1 MSYVPFQDARCAVP
15 PSYHHH
21 HRTHAHSF
29 HTPSYDRPAHE
40 RPIFDRPTY
49 DRPSFNRPSFD
60 RPSFDRPSFDRPSF
74 DRPSYD
80 RPSFDRPSFDRPS
93 YNLSPHDRPIYDRP
107 PPDRPPQDRWN
118 PHLRVNTG
126 NQIYMLDQEEV
137 HPLLMRERRSE
148 SHRNKLLRRTVSVP
162 VEGRHHPEM
171 DHRARRKSIATG
183 KQPSM
188 EVPPTA
194 PIQPF
199 RQSVSNPHCSRP
211 RSLPPSLSLSLLPLP
226 ALGPP
231 HTCGHRAS
239 TPLHPFP
246 LSLLISPSLSLCEQ
260 QQQKGSKKGSGTP
273 PLPRSLPLSPSLSF
287 TLPHSPAA
295 LSSSSSPLFSYWGGD
310 WRAASSSPV
319 AGRTFIAP
327 LPPVESFLSRRL
339 KGSIK
344 RAKSQPKL
352 DRTSSFRHMILPR
365 FRSADQDRTRL
376 MQSFKESH
384 SHESLLSPSSAAEAL
399 DLTLDEDAV
408 IKPVHSSILGQ
419 EYCFEVTTASG
430 TKCFACRSAAERDKW
445 IENLQRAVKPNKDN
459 SRRVDNVLK
468 LWIIEARELPAKKR
482 YYCELCLDD
491 MLYART
497 TSKPR
502 TDTVFWG
509 EHFEFNNLPAVR
521 NLRLHLYKETDKKR
535 RKEKSTYL
543 GLVSIPISS
552 ITGRQFVEQWY
563 PVIQPSVLTKGAGG
577 GGGKIINAS
586 LRLKSRFQTM
596 NILPMELYKE
606 FAEYVTNNYRTLCA
620 VLEPVLSV
628 KSKEEVACALVH
640 ILQSTGKA
648 KDFLSD
654 MAMCEVDR
662 FIDREHLIFRENTL
676 ATKAIE
682 EYLKLIG
689 HKYLKDAIGEF
700 IRALYES
707 EENCEVDPMR
717 TPPSVLPDH
726 QANLR
731 MCCELALCKIVN
743 SHCVFPRELKE
754 VFASW
759 RVRCAER
766 GREDIADR
774 LISGSL
780 FLRFLCPAIMSPSLF
795 NLTQEYPDE
804 QTSRTLTLIAKVV
817 QNLANFS
824 KFGNKEEY
832 MCFMNEFLEME
843 WGSMQQFLYEI
854 SNVDS
859 VSNAGGFE
867 GYIDLGRELSILHS
881 LLWEVIAQLSK
892 QNSAKLVFF
901 EPQDAIIKLGPLP
914 RLLNDISMAL
924 RNPHLQRQPSHQ
936 TDRVQERQ
944 TDRLLSRPS
953 FNRGISS
960 EFQNLMM
967 RDLNSSIDIT
977 RLPSPTST
985 GGVMPSRSQMGFQ
998 DRDQLHRASSKDMF
1012 YVSRPPLARSSPAY
1026 CTSSSDIT
1034 EPDPKASIAGMGSFG
1049 GLSSGGGGGLG
1060 SGLSSQLRAGGRLS
1074 AGSGGSSMS
1083 GGLRLSQLSQ
1093 MGTTTDSLSQQQQ
1106 QQAAAM
1112 RYPLSF
1118 QNPLFHLATADGPQ
1132 QQQLHHQH
1140 SRAQPPAPLLLAPE
1154 PDPSHPTYMP
1164 QFAHGGFSRSEDL
1177 STLRTRDNHLGQ
1189 PSIIHSHS
1197 YSDDYSRAEYGRRQM
1212 STHVQ
1217 DNLQQQQ
1224 QMMGLASQT
1233 GTSHSSLATTPPTT
1247 VQPVRQSSVAPPPI
1261 QRVKSQT
1268 SHQLSVSAAA
1278 APAALAKTRPPSGNL
1293 LQSPESGYGGR
1304 QHGSRQLSVKDNTAP
1319 GLPHQQSS
1327 VRESQSPQGTTS
1339 QSTQQSPQ
1347 QQPQQQHLLK
1357 PTMSKQGSQ
1366 TPSTLNPPTPAN
1378 ERTVAWVSN
1387 MPHLSA
1393 DIESSRIDREEFK
1406 LKEYSKSMDESRM
1419 DRVREYEEEINS
1431 LKDRLVM
1438 SHKKLEEYE
1447 RRLLTQEQQT
1457 NKILLQYQNRLDD
1470 SERKLRQQQVEKD
1483 SQIKGIISRLMA
1495 VEDELRGG
1503 PVIEPKTRI
1512 FPDQEE
1518 QLSSLG
1524 YADPGVKT
1532 EGGGGGGGGGGGA
1545 VINDQGLRV
1554 SSSGISSDS
1563 SPHNGVLPQTVEP
1576 PSLPTPHQHP
1586 SQNGELRGNQTSSPM
1601 TTSQATGTTATATT
1615 GIAEEGGVGQT
1626 QR

>member
-1 MSYVPFQDARCAVP
+1 MP
-15 PSYHHH
+15 
-21 HRTHAHSF
+21 
-29 HTPSYDRPAHE
+29 
-40 RPIFDRPTY
+40 
-49 DRPSFNRPSFD
+49 
-60 RPSFDRPSFDRPSF
+60 
-74 DRPSYD
+74 
-80 RPSFDRPSFDRPS
+80 
-93 YNLSPHDRPIYDRP
+93 
-107 PPDRPPQDRWN
+107 
-118 PHLRVNTG
+118 
-126 NQIYMLDQEEV
+126 
-137 HPLLMRERRSE
+137 
-148 SHRNKLLRRTVSVP
+148 
-162 VEGRHHPEM
+162 
-171 DHRARRKSIATG
+171 
-183 KQPSM
+183 
-188 EVPPTA
+188 
-194 PIQPF
+194 
-199 RQSVSNPHCSRP
+199 
-211 RSLPPSLSLSLLPLP
+211 
-226 ALGPP
+226 
-231 HTCGHRAS
+231 
-239 TPLHPFP
+239 
-246 LSLLISPSLSLCEQ
+246 
-260 QQQKGSKKGSGTP
+260 GTP
-273 PLPRSLPLSPSLSF
+273 PMPRSLPLSPTLSF

-295 LSSSSSPLFSYWGGD
+295 SYSSPPFLYWGGD
-310 WRAASSSPV
+310 WRAAGSSPV
-319 AGRTFIAP
+319 AGGTYISP
-327 LPPVESFLSRRL
+327 LPPVESFLGRRL

-399 DLTLDEDAV
+399 DLTLDEDAI

-563 PVIQPSVLTKGAGG
+563 PVIQPSVLTKGAGV

-854 SNVDS
+854 SNLDS

-881 LLWEVIAQLSK
+881 LLWEVMAQLSK
-892 QNSAKLVFF
+892 
-901 EPQDAIIKLGPLP
+901 DAIIKLGPLP

-944 TDRLLSRPS
+944 ADRLLSRPS

-985 GGVMPSRSQMGFQ
+985 GGVIPSRSQMSFQ
-998 DRDQLHRASSKDMF
+998 DRDHPHRASSKDMF

-1034 EPDPKASIAGMGSFG
+1034 EPDPKDSRMNSVSNLQSVDMLNSSQASIAGMGSFG

-1132 QQQLHHQH
+1132 QQLHHQH
-1140 SRAQPPAPLLLAPE
+1140 SRAQPPAPLLLAPDE
-1154 PDPSHPTYMP
+1154 PSHQTYLP

-1177 STLRTRDNHLGQ
+1177 STLRTRDGHLGQ

-1212 STHVQ
+1212 SMHVQ

-1224 QMMGLASQT
+1224 MMGMASQT
-1233 GTSHSSLATTPPTT
+1233 GTSHSSLATTPPST
-1247 VQPVRQSSVAPPPI
+1247 VQPVRQSSVAPPSS
-1261 QRVKSQT
+1261 QRMKSQT

-1278 APAALAKTRPPSGNL
+1278 APAAPAKTRPQSGNL
-1293 LQSPESGYGGR
+1293 LQSPESAYGGR
-1304 QHGSRQLSVKDNTAP
+1304 QHSRQLSVKDNTAP

-1327 VRESQSPQGTTS
+1327 VRESGSPQGTTS

-1347 QQPQQQHLLK
+1347 QQTKPSQQHLLK
-1357 PTMSKQGSQ
+1357 PSMAKQGSQ
-1366 TPSTLNPPTPAN
+1366 SPSTLNPPSAN

-1431 LKDRLVM
+1431 LKERLMM

-1457 NKILLQYQNRLDD
+1457 NKILLQYQNRLED
-1470 SERKLRQQQVEKD
+1470 SERRLRQQQEEKD

-1503 PVIEPKTRI
+1503 PIIEPKTRI
-1512 FPDQEE
+1512 F
-1518 QLSSLG
+1518 
-1524 YADPGVKT
+1524 A
-1532 EGGGGGGGGGGGA
+1532 
-1545 VINDQGLRV
+1545 DQGRRQSILVQPRLAPVPPRV
-1554 SSSGISSDS
+1554 SSHSQSFIED
-1563 SPHNGVLPQTVEP
+1563 HVEP
-1576 PSLPTPHQHP
+1576 NWLMHHRHSGWH
-1586 SQNGELRGNQTSSPM
+1586 
-1601 TTSQATGTTATATT
+1601 
-1615 GIAEEGGVGQT
+1615 GQMS
-1626 QR
+1626 RALSRDAIG

>member
-15 PSYHHH
+15 PSY
-21 HRTHAHSF
+21 RPHAPSF
-29 HTPSYDRPAHE
+29 AAPSYDH
-40 RPIFDRPTY
+40 
-49 DRPSFNRPSFD
+49 
-60 RPSFDRPSFDRPSF
+60 
-74 DRPSYD
+74 
-80 RPSFDRPSFDRPS
+80 
-93 YNLSPHDRPIYDRP
+93 
-107 PPDRPPQDRWN
+107 PDWN
-118 PHLRVNTG
+118 PRLCVISG
-126 NQIYMLDQEEV
+126 NQLYMLDQEEV

-148 SHRNKLLRRTVSVP
+148 LHRNKLLRRTVSVP

-171 DHRARRKSIATG
+171 ENARARRKSIANV

-188 EVPPTA
+188 EIPPTA
-194 PIQPF
+194 PPQPF
-199 RQSVSNPHCSRP
+199 RQS
-211 RSLPPSLSLSLLPLP
+211 
-226 ALGPP
+226 
-231 HTCGHRAS
+231 
-239 TPLHPFP
+239 
-246 LSLLISPSLSLCEQ
+246 
-260 QQQKGSKKGSGTP
+260 
-273 PLPRSLPLSPSLSF
+273 
-287 TLPHSPAA
+287 
-295 LSSSSSPLFSYWGGD
+295 
-310 WRAASSSPV
+310 
-319 AGRTFIAP
+319 
-327 LPPVESFLSRRL
+327 SFLSRRL

-399 DLTLDEDAV
+399 DLTLDEDAI

-430 TKCFACRSAAERDKW
+430 TKCFACRSGAERDKW

-563 PVIQPSVLTKGAGG
+563 PVIQPSVLAKGQA
-577 GGGKIINAS
+577 GGKIINAS
-586 LRLKSRFQTM
+586 LRLKSRYQTM
-596 NILPMELYKE
+596 SILPMELYKE

-620 VLEPVLSV
+620 VLEPLLSV

-780 FLRFLCPAIMSPSLF
+780 FLRFLCPAVMSPSLF

-804 QTSRTLTLIAKVV
+804 QTSRTLSLISKVV

-824 KFGNKEEY
+824 KFGMKEEY
-832 MCFMNEFLEME
+832 MSFMNEFLEME

-854 SNVDS
+854 SNLDS

-881 LLWEVIAQLSK
+881 LLWEVMAQLSK
-892 QNSAKLVFF
+892 SSNPN
-901 EPQDAIIKLGPLP
+901 PQDAIIKLGPLP

-936 TDRVQERQ
+936 NQTDRVHERQ
-944 TDRLLSRPS
+944 TERLLSRPS
-953 FNRGISS
+953 FHRGVSS

-967 RDLNSSIDIT
+967 KDLNSSIDIT
-977 RLPSPTST
+977 RLPSPTSGVSG
-985 GGVMPSRSQMGFQ
+985 GGVMPSRAHAQLSFQ
-998 DRDQLHRASSKDMF
+998 ERDHPHRASKDVF
-1012 YVSRPPLARSSPAY
+1012 YVTRPPLARSSPAY

-1034 EPDPKASIAGMGSFG
+1034 EPDHK
-1049 GLSSGGGGGLG
+1049 
-1060 SGLSSQLRAGGRLS
+1060 
-1074 AGSGGSSMS
+1074 
-1083 GGLRLSQLSQ
+1083 
-1093 MGTTTDSLSQQQQ
+1093 
-1106 QQAAAM
+1106 
-1112 RYPLSF
+1112 
-1118 QNPLFHLATADGPQ
+1118 NPLFHLATGTADGPH
-1132 QQQLHHQH
+1132 LHHQH
-1140 SRAQPPAPLLLAPE
+1140 SRAHLPPPLLLAPE
-1154 PDPSHPTYMP
+1154 PDPGGSHQAYIP

-1177 STLRTRDNHLGQ
+1177 STLRTGAGHLGQ
-1189 PSIIHSHS
+1189 PAIIHSHS
-1197 YSDDYSRAEYGRRQM
+1197 YSDDYSRADYARRQLSM
-1212 STHVQ
+1212 HGQ

-1224 QMMGLASQT
+1224 QMGMASQT
-1233 GTSHSSLATTPPTT
+1233 GTSHSSLATPPST
-1247 VQPVRQSSVAPPPI
+1247 VQPTRQSSIAPPSA

-1268 SHQLSVSAAA
+1268 SHQLSVSAAV
-1278 APAALAKTRPPSGNL
+1278 APTPSAKTRPPSANL
-1293 LQSPESGYGGR
+1293 SPESGYGGR
-1304 QHGSRQLSVKDNTAP
+1304 QQAPRQQLSVKDNTAP

-1327 VRESQSPQGTTS
+1327 VRESQGPQGGTT
-1339 QSTQQSPQ
+1339 TTIQQSQQQQQ

-1357 PTMSKQGSQ
+1357 PSISKQGSGQ
-1366 TPSTLNPPTPAN
+1366 SPSTLNPPTPAN

-1393 DIESSRIDREEFK
+1393 DITLEANRIDREEFK
-1406 LKEYSKSMDESRM
+1406 LKEYSKSMDESRL
-1419 DRVREYEEEINS
+1419 DRVKEYEEEIHS
-1431 LKDRLVM
+1431 LKERLIM
-1438 SHKKLEEYE
+1438 SHRKLEEYE
-1447 RRLLTQEQQT
+1447 KRLLSQEQQT
-1457 NKILLQYQNRLDD
+1457 SKILSQYQSRLED
-1470 SERKLRQQQVEKD
+1470 SERRLRQQQVEKD
-1483 SQIKGIISRLMA
+1483 SQIKGIINRLMA
-1495 VEDELRGG
+1495 VEDEIRGG
-1503 PVIEPKTRI
+1503 AVVEPPKANVRV
-1512 FPDQEE
+1512 FADQGA
-1518 QLSSLG
+1518 QHSSLG
-1524 YADPGVKT
+1524 SADPCVNT
-1532 EGGGGGGGGGGGA
+1532 EGGRGGGGGGEEEGGMTTDPDHT
-1545 VINDQGLRV
+1545 I
-1554 SSSGISSDS
+1554 SSSCISSTSLPRNENGVPSPPVDPPPPPTPHLHS
-1563 SPHNGVLPQTVEP
+1563 SPH
-1576 PSLPTPHQHP
+1576 
-1586 SQNGELRGNQTSSPM
+1586 QNGELRVNPTSSPV
-1601 TTSQATGTTATATT
+1601 TSTEATESNATAGR
-1615 GIAEEGGVGQT
+1615 GIEEREQVKNNTKPNQREKT
-1626 QR
+1626 QIKKSCHISFLF

>member
-21 HRTHAHSF
+21 HPRSHAHSF
-29 HTPSYDRPAHE
+29 HTPSYDRPAQ
-40 RPIFDRPTY
+40 
-49 DRPSFNRPSFD
+49 DRPSYNRPSY
-60 RPSFDRPSFDRPSF
+60 

-80 RPSFDRPSFDRPS
+80 RPSFDRPSFDRPAYDRPS
-93 YNLSPHDRPIYDRP
+93 YDRPSFDRPSYIRPSHDRPIYDRP
-107 PPDRPPQDRWN
+107 PHNRPPHQDHWN
-118 PHLRVNTG
+118 PGLRVNSG
-126 NQIYMLDQEEV
+126 NPIYMLDQEEV

-148 SHRNKLLRRTVSVP
+148 SQRNKLLRRTVSVP

-194 PIQPF
+194 PLQPL
-199 RQSVSNPHCSRP
+199 RQSVSNPPYPRP
-211 RSLPPSLSLSLLPLP
+211 RSLPPSLSL
-226 ALGPP
+226 GTPP
-231 HTCGHRAS
+231 
-239 TPLHPFP
+239 HPFP
-246 LSLLISPSLSLCEQ
+246 LSLTVSPSLALRQQQHPQ
-260 QQQKGSKKGSGTP
+260 QQQKGSKKGAGTP
-273 PLPRSLPLSPSLSF
+273 PMPRSLPLSPSLSY

-295 LSSSSSPLFSYWGGD
+295 SYSSPPFFYWGGD
-310 WRAASSSPV
+310 WRAAGSSPV
-319 AGRTFIAP
+319 AGGAYISP

-399 DLTLDEDAV
+399 DLTLDEDAI

-563 PVIQPSVLTKGAGG
+563 PVIQPSVLTKGAGV

-717 TPPSVLPDH
+717 TPPSVLADH

-843 WGSMQQFLYEI
+843 WASMQRFLYEI
-854 SNVDS
+854 SNLDS

-867 GYIDLGRELSILHS
+867 GYIDLGRELSILHN
-881 LLWEVIAQLSK
+881 LLWEVMGQLSK
-892 QNSAKLVFF
+892 
-901 EPQDAIIKLGPLP
+901 DAIIKLGPLP

-936 TDRVQERQ
+936 IDRVQERQ
-944 TDRLLSRPS
+944 ADRLLSRPS

-967 RDLNSSIDIT
+967 RDVNSSIDAT
-977 RLPSPTST
+977 RLPSPTSA
-985 GGVMPSRSQMGFQ
+985 GGVIPSRNQMSFQ
-998 DRDQLHRASSKDMF
+998 DRDHPHRASSKDMF

-1034 EPDPKASIAGMGSFG
+1034 EPDPKDSRMNSVSNLQSVDMLNSSQASIAGMGSFG

-1132 QQQLHHQH
+1132 QQLHHQH
-1140 SRAQPPAPLLLAPE
+1140 SRAQPPAPLLLAP
-1154 PDPSHPTYMP
+1154 DDSSHQGYLP

-1177 STLRTRDNHLGQ
+1177 STLRTRDGHLGQ

-1197 YSDDYSRAEYGRRQM
+1197 YSDDYTRAEYGRRQM
-1212 STHVQ
+1212 SMHVQ

-1224 QMMGLASQT
+1224 MMGMTSQT

-1247 VQPVRQSSVAPPPI
+1247 VQPVRQSSVAPPPS
-1261 QRVKSQT
+1261 QRMKSQT

-1278 APAALAKTRPPSGNL
+1278 APAAPAKTRPQSGNL
-1293 LQSPESGYGGR
+1293 LQSPESAYGGSR

-1327 VRESQSPQGTTS
+1327 VRESGSPQGTTS

-1347 QQPQQQHLLK
+1347 QQSQPQQQHLLK

-1366 TPSTLNPPTPAN
+1366 TPSTLNPPSAN

-1419 DRVREYEEEINS
+1419 DRVKEYEEEINS
-1431 LKDRLVM
+1431 LKARLMM

-1470 SERKLRQQQVEKD
+1470 SERRLQRQQVEKD

-1495 VEDELRGG
+1495 VEDEIRGG
-1503 PVIEPKTRI
+1503 PLIEPKTRI
-1512 FPDQEE
+1512 F
-1518 QLSSLG
+1518 
-1524 YADPGVKT
+1524 A
-1532 EGGGGGGGGGGGA
+1532 
-1545 VINDQGLRV
+1545 DQGRRQSILVQPRLAPVPPRV
-1554 SSSGISSDS
+1554 SSHSQSFIED
-1563 SPHNGVLPQTVEP
+1563 NVEP
-1576 PSLPTPHQHP
+1576 NWLMHHRHSAGWH
-1586 SQNGELRGNQTSSPM
+1586 
-1601 TTSQATGTTATATT
+1601 
-1615 GIAEEGGVGQT
+1615 GQMS
-1626 QR
+1626 RALSRDAIG

>member
-21 HRTHAHSF
+21 HPRSHAHSF
-29 HTPSYDRPAHE
+29 HAPAYDRPAQDRPSYNRPSYDRPS
-40 RPIFDRPTY
+40 Y
-49 DRPSFNRPSFD
+49 
-60 RPSFDRPSFDRPSF
+60 

-80 RPSFDRPSFDRPS
+80 RPSFDRPSFDRPAYDRPS
-93 YNLSPHDRPIYDRP
+93 YDRPSFDRLSYIHPSHDRPIYDRP
-107 PPDRPPQDRWN
+107 PHDRPPHQDHWN
-118 PHLRVNTG
+118 PGLRVNSG
-126 NQIYMLDQEEV
+126 NPIYMLDQEEV

-148 SHRNKLLRRTVSVP
+148 SQRNKLLRRTVSVP

-194 PIQPF
+194 PLQPF
-199 RQSVSNPHCSRP
+199 RQP
-211 RSLPPSLSLSLLPLP
+211 
-226 ALGPP
+226 
-231 HTCGHRAS
+231 
-239 TPLHPFP
+239 
-246 LSLLISPSLSLCEQ
+246 
-260 QQQKGSKKGSGTP
+260 
-273 PLPRSLPLSPSLSF
+273 
-287 TLPHSPAA
+287 
-295 LSSSSSPLFSYWGGD
+295 
-310 WRAASSSPV
+310 
-319 AGRTFIAP
+319 
-327 LPPVESFLSRRL
+327 SFLSRRL

-399 DLTLDEDAV
+399 DLTLDEDAI

-563 PVIQPSVLTKGAGG
+563 PVIQPSVLTKGAGV

-717 TPPSVLPDH
+717 TPPSVLADH

-854 SNVDS
+854 SNLDS

-881 LLWEVIAQLSK
+881 LLWEVMAQLSK
-892 QNSAKLVFF
+892 
-901 EPQDAIIKLGPLP
+901 DAIIKLGPLP

-936 TDRVQERQ
+936 IDRVQERQ
-944 TDRLLSRPS
+944 ADRLLSRPS

-960 EFQNLMM
+960 EFQNFMKPN
-967 RDLNSSIDIT
+967 LNSSIDVT
-977 RLPSPTST
+977 RLPSPTSA
-985 GGVMPSRSQMGFQ
+985 GGVIPSRNQMSFQ
-998 DRDQLHRASSKDMF
+998 DRDHPHRASSKDMF

-1034 EPDPKASIAGMGSFG
+1034 EPDPKDSRMNSVSNLQSVDMLNSSQASIAGMGSFG

-1132 QQQLHHQH
+1132 QQLHHQH
-1140 SRAQPPAPLLLAPE
+1140 SRAQPPAPLLLAP
-1154 PDPSHPTYMP
+1154 DDSSHQGYLP

-1177 STLRTRDNHLGQ
+1177 STLRTRDGHLGQ

-1197 YSDDYSRAEYGRRQM
+1197 YSDDYTRAEYGRRQM
-1212 STHVQ
+1212 SMHVQ

-1224 QMMGLASQT
+1224 MMGMTSQT

-1247 VQPVRQSSVAPPPI
+1247 VQPVRQSSVAPPPS
-1261 QRVKSQT
+1261 QRMKSQT

-1278 APAALAKTRPPSGNL
+1278 APVAPAKTRPQSGNL
-1293 LQSPESGYGGR
+1293 LQSPESAYGGGGGGGR

-1327 VRESQSPQGTTS
+1327 VRESGSPQGTTS

-1347 QQPQQQHLLK
+1347 QQSQPQQQHLLK

-1366 TPSTLNPPTPAN
+1366 TPSTLNPPSAN

-1419 DRVREYEEEINS
+1419 DRVKEYEEEINS
-1431 LKDRLVM
+1431 LKARLMM

-1470 SERKLRQQQVEKD
+1470 SERRLQRQQVEKD

-1495 VEDELRGG
+1495 VEDEIRGG
-1503 PVIEPKTRI
+1503 PLIEPKTRI
-1512 FPDQEE
+1512 F
-1518 QLSSLG
+1518 
-1524 YADPGVKT
+1524 A
-1532 EGGGGGGGGGGGA
+1532 
-1545 VINDQGLRV
+1545 DQGRRQSILVQPRLAPVPPRV
-1554 SSSGISSDS
+1554 SRRPSF
-1563 SPHNGVLPQTVEP
+1563 PPWVTQTPV
-1576 PSLPTPHQHP
+1576 
-1586 SQNGELRGNQTSSPM
+1586 
-1601 TTSQATGTTATATT
+1601 
-1615 GIAEEGGVGQT
+1615 
-1626 QR
+1626 

>member
-15 PSYHHH
+15 PSY
-21 HRTHAHSF
+21 RPHAPSF
-29 HTPSYDRPAHE
+29 AAPSYDH
-40 RPIFDRPTY
+40 
-49 DRPSFNRPSFD
+49 
-60 RPSFDRPSFDRPSF
+60 
-74 DRPSYD
+74 
-80 RPSFDRPSFDRPS
+80 
-93 YNLSPHDRPIYDRP
+93 
-107 PPDRPPQDRWN
+107 PDWN
-118 PHLRVNTG
+118 PRLCVISG
-126 NQIYMLDQEEV
+126 NQLYMLDQEEV

-148 SHRNKLLRRTVSVP
+148 LHRNKLLRRTVSVP

-171 DHRARRKSIATG
+171 ENARARRKSIANV

-188 EVPPTA
+188 EIPPTA
-194 PIQPF
+194 PPQPF
-199 RQSVSNPHCSRP
+199 RQS
-211 RSLPPSLSLSLLPLP
+211 
-226 ALGPP
+226 
-231 HTCGHRAS
+231 
-239 TPLHPFP
+239 
-246 LSLLISPSLSLCEQ
+246 
-260 QQQKGSKKGSGTP
+260 
-273 PLPRSLPLSPSLSF
+273 
-287 TLPHSPAA
+287 
-295 LSSSSSPLFSYWGGD
+295 
-310 WRAASSSPV
+310 
-319 AGRTFIAP
+319 
-327 LPPVESFLSRRL
+327 SFLSRRL

-399 DLTLDEDAV
+399 DLTLDEDAI

-430 TKCFACRSAAERDKW
+430 TKCFACRSGAERDKW

-563 PVIQPSVLTKGAGG
+563 PVIQPSVLAKGQA
-577 GGGKIINAS
+577 GGKIINAS
-586 LRLKSRFQTM
+586 LRLKSRYQTM
-596 NILPMELYKE
+596 SILPMELYKE

-620 VLEPVLSV
+620 VLEPLLSV

-780 FLRFLCPAIMSPSLF
+780 FLRFLCPAVMSPSLF

-804 QTSRTLTLIAKVV
+804 QTSRTLSLISKVV

-824 KFGNKEEY
+824 KFGMKEEY
-832 MCFMNEFLEME
+832 MSFMNEFLEME

-854 SNVDS
+854 SNLDS

-881 LLWEVIAQLSK
+881 LLWEVMAQLSK
-892 QNSAKLVFF
+892 SSNPN
-901 EPQDAIIKLGPLP
+901 PQDAIIKLGPLP

-936 TDRVQERQ
+936 NQTDRVHERQ
-944 TDRLLSRPS
+944 TERLLSRPS
-953 FNRGISS
+953 FHRGVSS

-967 RDLNSSIDIT
+967 KDLNSSIDIT
-977 RLPSPTST
+977 RLPSPTSGVSG
-985 GGVMPSRSQMGFQ
+985 GGVMPSRAHAQLSFQ
-998 DRDQLHRASSKDMF
+998 ERDHPHRASKDVF
-1012 YVSRPPLARSSPAY
+1012 YVTRPPLARSSPAY

-1034 EPDPKASIAGMGSFG
+1034 EPDHKSVAMLNSSQASITGMGSFG
-1049 GLSSGGGGGLG
+1049 GLSSQGGGGLG
-1060 SGLSSQLRAGGRLS
+1060 SGLSGQLRAGGRHS

-1106 QQAAAM
+1106 QQAAAL

-1118 QNPLFHLATADGPQ
+1118 QNPLFHLATGTADGPH
-1132 QQQLHHQH
+1132 LHHQH
-1140 SRAQPPAPLLLAPE
+1140 SRAHLPPPLLLAPE
-1154 PDPSHPTYMP
+1154 PDPGGSHQAYIP

-1177 STLRTRDNHLGQ
+1177 STLRTGAGQLGQ
-1189 PSIIHSHS
+1189 PAIIHSHS
-1197 YSDDYSRAEYGRRQM
+1197 YSDDYSRADYARRQLSM
-1212 STHVQ
+1212 HGQ
-1217 DNLQQQQ
+1217 ENLQQQQ
-1224 QMMGLASQT
+1224 QMGMASQT
-1233 GTSHSSLATTPPTT
+1233 GTSHSSLATPPST
-1247 VQPVRQSSVAPPPI
+1247 VQPMRQSSIAPPSA

-1268 SHQLSVSAAA
+1268 SHQLSVSAAV
-1278 APAALAKTRPPSGNL
+1278 APTPSAKTRPPSANL
-1293 LQSPESGYGGR
+1293 SPESGYGGR
-1304 QHGSRQLSVKDNTAP
+1304 QQAPRQQLSVKDNTAP

-1327 VRESQSPQGTTS
+1327 VRESQGPQGGTT
-1339 QSTQQSPQ
+1339 TTIQQSQQQQQQ

-1357 PTMSKQGSQ
+1357 PSISKQGSGQ
-1366 TPSTLNPPTPAN
+1366 SPSTLNPPTPAN

-1393 DIESSRIDREEFK
+1393 DITLEANRIDREEFK
-1406 LKEYSKSMDESRM
+1406 LKEYSKSMDESRL
-1419 DRVREYEEEINS
+1419 DRVKEYEEEIHS
-1431 LKDRLVM
+1431 LKERLIM
-1438 SHKKLEEYE
+1438 SHRKLEEYE
-1447 RRLLTQEQQT
+1447 KRLLSQEQQT
-1457 NKILLQYQNRLDD
+1457 SKILSQYQSRLED
-1470 SERKLRQQQVEKD
+1470 SERRLRQQQVEKD
-1483 SQIKGIISRLMA
+1483 SQIKGIINRLMA
-1495 VEDELRGG
+1495 VEDEIRGGAVVEPPKANVRVFADQPITQLRGG
-1503 PVIEPKTRI
+1503 
-1512 FPDQEE
+1512 Q
-1518 QLSSLG
+1518 
-1524 YADPGVKT
+1524 
-1532 EGGGGGGGGGGGA
+1532 
-1545 VINDQGLRV
+1545 
-1554 SSSGISSDS
+1554 SG
-1563 SPHNGVLPQTVEP
+1563 T
-1576 PSLPTPHQHP
+1576 
-1586 SQNGELRGNQTSSPM
+1586 
-1601 TTSQATGTTATATT
+1601 
-1615 GIAEEGGVGQT
+1615 
-1626 QR
+1626 

>member
-21 HRTHAHSF
+21 HHRTHAHSF
-29 HTPSYDRPAHE
+29 HAPSYDRPVQE
-40 RPIFDRPTY
+40 RPSYDRPVQERPSYDRPSYDRPSFDRPTY
-49 DRPSFNRPSFD
+49 NRPSFD
-60 RPSFDRPSFDRPSF
+60 RPSFDRPSFDRPSYT
-74 DRPSYD
+74 RPSQE
-80 RPSFDRPSFDRPS
+80 
-93 YNLSPHDRPIYDRP
+93 RPIYDRP
-107 PPDRPPQDRWN
+107 TPDHPPQDRWN
-118 PHLRVNTG
+118 PGLRVTSG
-126 NQIYMLDQEEV
+126 NQLYMLDQEEV

-199 RQSVSNPHCSRP
+199 RQS
-211 RSLPPSLSLSLLPLP
+211 
-226 ALGPP
+226 
-231 HTCGHRAS
+231 
-239 TPLHPFP
+239 
-246 LSLLISPSLSLCEQ
+246 
-260 QQQKGSKKGSGTP
+260 
-273 PLPRSLPLSPSLSF
+273 
-287 TLPHSPAA
+287 
-295 LSSSSSPLFSYWGGD
+295 
-310 WRAASSSPV
+310 
-319 AGRTFIAP
+319 
-327 LPPVESFLSRRL
+327 SFLSRRL

-344 RAKSQPKL
+344 RAKSHTKL
-352 DRTSSFRHMILPR
+352 DRTSSFRHIIFPR
-365 FRSADQDRTRL
+365 FYSADQDRTRL

-399 DLTLDEDAV
+399 DLTLDEDAI

-563 PVIQPSVLTKGAGG
+563 PVIQPSVLTKGAGV

-606 FAEYVTNNYRTLCA
+606 FAEYVTNNYRTMCA

-689 HKYLKDAIGEF
+689 HKYLKDAIGDF
-700 IRALYES
+700 IRALYDS

-717 TPPSVLPDH
+717 TPPSVVPDH

-795 NLTQEYPDE
+795 NLTQEYPNE

-854 SNVDS
+854 SNLDS

-881 LLWEVIAQLSK
+881 LLWEVMAQLSK
-892 QNSAKLVFF
+892 
-901 EPQDAIIKLGPLP
+901 DAIIKLGPLP

-944 TDRLLSRPS
+944 TDKLLSRPS

-985 GGVMPSRSQMGFQ
+985 GGVMPSRSQMSFQ
-998 DRDQLHRASSKDMF
+998 DRDHPHRASSKEMF

-1026 CTSSSDIT
+1026 FTSSSDIT
-1034 EPDPKASIAGMGSFG
+1034 EPDPK
-1049 GLSSGGGGGLG
+1049 
-1060 SGLSSQLRAGGRLS
+1060 
-1074 AGSGGSSMS
+1074 
-1083 GGLRLSQLSQ
+1083 
-1093 MGTTTDSLSQQQQ
+1093 
-1106 QQAAAM
+1106 
-1112 RYPLSF
+1112 
-1118 QNPLFHLATADGPQ
+1118 NPLFHLATADGPQ

-1140 SRAQPPAPLLLAPE
+1140 SRAQPPAPLLLAPDPE
-1154 PDPSHPTYMP
+1154 PSHQAYIR
-1164 QFAHGGFSRSEDL
+1164 QFAQGGFSRSEDL
-1177 STLRTRDNHLGQ
+1177 STLRTRDGHLGQ

-1197 YSDDYSRAEYGRRQM
+1197 YSDDYTRAEYGRRQM
-1212 STHVQ
+1212 SMQVQ

-1224 QMMGLASQT
+1224 QLMGMASQT
-1233 GTSHSSLATTPPTT
+1233 GTSHSSLATTPPST
-1247 VQPVRQSSVAPPPI
+1247 VQPMRQSSVAPPPT

-1268 SHQLSVSAAA
+1268 SHQLSVSSAA
-1278 APAALAKTRPPSGNL
+1278 APAAPVKTRPQSGNL

-1347 QQPQQQHLLK
+1347 QQAQQQHLLK
-1357 PTMSKQGSQ
+1357 PTMNKQGSQ
-1366 TPSTLNPPTPAN
+1366 SPSTLNPPTPAN

-1431 LKDRLVM
+1431 LKERLVM

-1470 SERKLRQQQVEKD
+1470 SERRLRLQQVEKD

-1503 PVIEPKTRI
+1503 PVIVEPKTRI
-1512 FPDQEE
+1512 F
-1518 QLSSLG
+1518 
-1524 YADPGVKT
+1524 A
-1532 EGGGGGGGGGGGA
+1532 
-1545 VINDQGLRV
+1545 DQGRRQSILVQPRLAPVPPRV
-1554 SSSGISSDS
+1554 TSHSQSFMED
-1563 SPHNGVLPQTVEP
+1563 NVEP
-1576 PSLPTPHQHP
+1576 NWLMHHRQS
-1586 SQNGELRGNQTSSPM
+1586 
-1601 TTSQATGTTATATT
+1601 TGWH
-1615 GIAEEGGVGQT
+1615 GQMS
-1626 QR
+1626 RALSRDAIG

>member
-1 MSYVPFQDARCAVP
+1 MLTHTDHTDARYAVP
-15 PSYHHH
+15 PSY
-21 HRTHAHSF
+21 RSQASYAA
-29 HTPSYDRPAHE
+29 PSYEQPG
-40 RPIFDRPTY
+40 
-49 DRPSFNRPSFD
+49 
-60 RPSFDRPSFDRPSF
+60 
-74 DRPSYD
+74 
-80 RPSFDRPSFDRPS
+80 
-93 YNLSPHDRPIYDRP
+93 
-107 PPDRPPQDRWN
+107 WN
-118 PHLRVNTG
+118 PRMISG

-171 DHRARRKSIATG
+171 DHARLRRKSIATG
-183 KQPSM
+183 RQPSM
-188 EVPPTA
+188 ETPPIA
-194 PIQPF
+194 PPQPF
-199 RQSVSNPHCSRP
+199 RQS
-211 RSLPPSLSLSLLPLP
+211 
-226 ALGPP
+226 
-231 HTCGHRAS
+231 
-239 TPLHPFP
+239 
-246 LSLLISPSLSLCEQ
+246 
-260 QQQKGSKKGSGTP
+260 
-273 PLPRSLPLSPSLSF
+273 
-287 TLPHSPAA
+287 
-295 LSSSSSPLFSYWGGD
+295 
-310 WRAASSSPV
+310 
-319 AGRTFIAP
+319 
-327 LPPVESFLSRRL
+327 SFLSRRL

-399 DLTLDEDAV
+399 DLTLDEDAI

-468 LWIIEARELPAKKR
+468 LWIIEARELPPKKR

-563 PVIQPSVLTKGAGG
+563 PVIQPSVLAKGGG
-577 GGGKIINAS
+577 VGGGKIINAS
-586 LRLKSRFQTM
+586 LRLKSRYQTM
-596 NILPMELYKE
+596 SILPMELYKE

-620 VLEPVLSV
+620 VLEPLLSV

-689 HKYLKDAIGEF
+689 HKYLKDALGDF

-717 TPPSVLPDH
+717 TPPSVLADH

-780 FLRFLCPAIMSPSLF
+780 FLRFLCPAVMSPSLF

-804 QTSRTLTLIAKVV
+804 QTSRTLTLIAKVM

-824 KFGNKEEY
+824 KFGSKEEY

-854 SNVDS
+854 SNLDS
-859 VSNAGGFE
+859 VSNAVAFE

-881 LLWEVIAQLSK
+881 LLWEVMAQLSK
-892 QNSAKLVFF
+892 
-901 EPQDAIIKLGPLP
+901 DAIIKLGPLP

-936 TDRVQERQ
+936 TDRQPPERQ

-960 EFQNLMM
+960 EFQNVMM

-977 RLPSPTST
+977 RLPSPTSAMSS
-985 GGVMPSRSQMGFQ
+985 GGVPPSRAGMGGYA
-998 DRDQLHRASSKDMF
+998 DRDHPHRASSKDVF
-1012 YVSRPPLARSSPAY
+1012 YVTRPPLARSSPAY

-1034 EPDPKASIAGMGSFG
+1034 DPDPKILSVNESISMMDLQDSRMNSVSNLQSVGDMLNSSQASLAGLGSFG
-1049 GLSSGGGGGLG
+1049 GGLGGLGGGLG
-1060 SGLSSQLRAGGRLS
+1060 GQLRAGGGRMS

-1106 QQAAAM
+1106 QQAAAL

-1118 QNPLFHLATADGPQ
+1118 QNPLFHMAADGP
-1132 QQQLHHQH
+1132 QLHHQH
-1140 SRAQPPAPLLLAPE
+1140 SRAQPAAPLLLTPE
-1154 PDPSHPTYMP
+1154 PDPSHPAYLP
-1164 QFAHGGFSRSEDL
+1164 QFARGGFSRSEDL
-1177 STLRTRDNHLGQ
+1177 STLRPGPHLGQ

-1197 YSDDYSRAEYGRRQM
+1197 YSDDYSRHNQDYGRRQISM
-1212 STHVQ
+1212 HMQ

-1224 QMMGLASQT
+1224 MMGMASQT
-1233 GTSHSSLATTPPTT
+1233 GTSHSSLASPPST
-1247 VQPVRQSSVAPPPI
+1247 VQPVRQSSMAPPPT
-1261 QRVKSQT
+1261 QRMKSQT
-1268 SHQLSVSAAA
+1268 SHQLSVSSAAGA
-1278 APAALAKTRPPSGNL
+1278 TPPSKTRPQSGNL
-1293 LQSPESGYGGR
+1293 LQSPESGFGGR
-1304 QHGSRQLSVKDNTAP
+1304 QPGPRQQLSVKDNTAP

-1327 VRESQSPQGTTS
+1327 TRESQGSQGSQGGTP
-1339 QSTQQSPQ
+1339 QSTQQSVSHQDRQHSQ
-1347 QQPQQQHLLK
+1347 QHSQQHLLK
-1357 PTMSKQGSQ
+1357 PSISKQGSS
-1366 TPSTLNPPTPAN
+1366 PNTLNPPTPAS

-1406 LKEYSKSMDESRM
+1406 LKEYSKSMDESRL
-1419 DRVREYEEEINS
+1419 DRVREYEEEIHS
-1431 LKDRLVM
+1431 LKERLMM
-1438 SHKKLEEYE
+1438 SHRKLEEYE

-1457 NKILLQYQNRLDD
+1457 NKILLQYQSRLDD
-1470 SERKLRQQQVEKD
+1470 SERRLRQQQLEKD
-1483 SQIKGIISRLMA
+1483 SQIKGIIDRN
-1495 VEDELRGG
+1495 ED
-1503 PVIEPKTRI
+1503 
-1512 FPDQEE
+1512 
-1518 QLSSLG
+1518 
-1524 YADPGVKT
+1524 T
-1532 EGGGGGGGGGGGA
+1532 E
-1545 VINDQGLRV
+1545 
-1554 SSSGISSDS
+1554 
-1563 SPHNGVLPQTVEP
+1563 
-1576 PSLPTPHQHP
+1576 
-1586 SQNGELRGNQTSSPM
+1586 
-1601 TTSQATGTTATATT
+1601 
-1615 GIAEEGGVGQT
+1615 
-1626 QR
+1626 

>member
-1 MSYVPFQDARCAVP
+1 MCVCVCVTSMCVCFRSSHSCPLIFLHCFVALWVKKLNFPNAAAVEEKTGQQSVNGSFMYFLTFVSLCARSRSSRTGTAVQP
-15 PSYHHH
+15 APEEEYC
-21 HRTHAHSF
+21 HRKA
-29 HTPSYDRPAHE
+29 
-40 RPIFDRPTY
+40 
-49 DRPSFNRPSFD
+49 
-60 RPSFDRPSFDRPSF
+60 
-74 DRPSYD
+74 
-80 RPSFDRPSFDRPS
+80 
-93 YNLSPHDRPIYDRP
+93 
-107 PPDRPPQDRWN
+107 
-118 PHLRVNTG
+118 
-126 NQIYMLDQEEV
+126 
-137 HPLLMRERRSE
+137 
-148 SHRNKLLRRTVSVP
+148 
-162 VEGRHHPEM
+162 
-171 DHRARRKSIATG
+171 
-183 KQPSM
+183 PSM
-188 EVPPTA
+188 DVSPTA
-194 PIQPF
+194 PLQPF
-199 RQSVSNPHCSRP
+199 RQS
-211 RSLPPSLSLSLLPLP
+211 
-226 ALGPP
+226 
-231 HTCGHRAS
+231 
-239 TPLHPFP
+239 
-246 LSLLISPSLSLCEQ
+246 
-260 QQQKGSKKGSGTP
+260 
-273 PLPRSLPLSPSLSF
+273 
-287 TLPHSPAA
+287 
-295 LSSSSSPLFSYWGGD
+295 
-310 WRAASSSPV
+310 
-319 AGRTFIAP
+319 
-327 LPPVESFLSRRL
+327 SFLSKRL

-352 DRTSSFRHMILPR
+352 DRSSSFRHMILPR
-365 FRSADQDRTRL
+365 FRSADQERTRL

-399 DLTLDEDAV
+399 DLTLDEDAI

-445 IENLQRAVKPNKDN
+445 IENLQRAVKPNK
-459 SRRVDNVLK
+459 SGQRAQTVDHRGPRASCQKALLLRAVPGRHAVRAHHQQAPHRHCVL
-468 LWIIEARELPAKKR
+468 
-482 YYCELCLDD
+482 
-491 MLYART
+491 
-497 TSKPR
+497 
-502 TDTVFWG
+502 G

-552 ITGRQFVEQWY
+552 ITGRHFVEQWY
-563 PVIQPSVLTKGAGG
+563 PVIQPSVLTKGAGVG
-577 GGGKIINAS
+577 GAKIINAS

-717 TPPSVLPDH
+717 IPPSVLLDH

-731 MCCELALCKIVN
+731 MCCELALCKIIN
-743 SHCVFPRELKE
+743 SQCVFPRELKE
-754 VFASW
+754 
-759 RVRCAER
+759 
-766 GREDIADR
+766 
-774 LISGSL
+774 GSL

-824 KFGNKEEY
+824 KFGIKEEY

-843 WGSMQQFLYEI
+843 WGAMQQFLFEI
-854 SNVDS
+854 SNLDS
-859 VSNAGGFE
+859 VSSAGGFE

-881 LLWEVIAQLSK
+881 LLWEVMAQLSK
-892 QNSAKLVFF
+892 
-901 EPQDAIIKLGPLP
+901 DAIIKLGPLP

-936 TDRVQERQ
+936 DRM
-944 TDRLLSRPS
+944 SRPS

-960 EFQNLMM
+960 SDFHNLMM
-967 RDLNSSIDIT
+967 RDLNSSVDIT

-985 GGVMPSRSQMGFQ
+985 GGMMPSRSQMSFQ
-998 DRDQLHRASSKDMF
+998 ERDLQRGSSKDMF
-1012 YVSRPPLARSSPAY
+1012 YMSRPPLARSSPAY

-1034 EPDPKASIAGMGSFG
+1034 EPDAKVFPGKYDTTPGGKTPSPSPLISAHPTSKSIQIYGHSPLAMLSMISVNQSVCGGPPGFRMNSVSNLQSVDMLNSSQASIAGMGSFG
-1049 GLSSGGGGGLG
+1049 GLSSGGGLGSGLG
-1060 SGLSSQLRAGGRLS
+1060 SGLSQLRAGGRLS
-1074 AGSGGSSMS
+1074 AGSGSSMS
-1083 GGLRLSQLSQ
+1083 GGLRLGQLGQ

-1132 QQQLHHQH
+1132 HQH
-1140 SRAQPPAPLLLAPE
+1140 GRGPPAPLLLAPQ
-1154 PDPSHPTYMP
+1154 PDASHQSYIP

-1177 STLRTRDNHLGQ
+1177 STLRTRDTHLGQ

-1197 YSDDYSRAEYGRRQM
+1197 YSDDYSRADYARRQM
-1212 STHVQ
+1212 SMHPQ
-1217 DNLQQQQ
+1217 ENLQQ
-1224 QMMGLASQT
+1224 MGMTSQT
-1233 GTSHSSLATTPPTT
+1233 GTSHSSLATTPPST
-1247 VQPVRQSSVAPPPI
+1247 VQPMRQSSVAPPPA
-1261 QRVKSQT
+1261 QRMKSQT
-1268 SHQLSVSAAA
+1268 SHQLSVSSAAA
-1278 APAALAKTRPPSGNL
+1278 LPPAKTRPPSANL
-1293 LQSPESGYGGR
+1293 LQSPESAYSR
-1304 QHGSRQLSVKDNTAP
+1304 QHSRQLSVKDNTAP

-1327 VRESQSPQGTTS
+1327 TRENQSPQGTTS
-1339 QSTQQSPQ
+1339 PSGQHSPQ
-1347 QQPQQQHLLK
+1347 QQLPQKHLLK
-1357 PTMSKQGSQ
+1357 PSMAKPVSQ
-1366 TPSTLNPPTPAN
+1366 TPQTLSAPAN

-1419 DRVREYEEEINS
+1419 DRVKEYEEEINS
-1431 LKDRLVM
+1431 LKERLIM

-1447 RRLLTQEQQT
+1447 RRLMSQEQQT
-1457 NKILLQYQNRLDD
+1457 NKILLQYQNRLED
-1470 SERKLRQQQVEKD
+1470 SERRLRQQQVEKD
-1483 SQIKGIISRLMA
+1483 SQIQGIISRLMA
-1495 VEDELRGG
+1495 VEDEIRGG
-1503 PVIEPKTRI
+1503 GVIEQPKSRM
-1512 FPDQEE
+1512 FPE
-1518 QLSSLG
+1518 QGRRQSILVQ
-1524 YADPGVKT
+1524 P
-1532 EGGGGGGGGGGGA
+1532 
-1545 VINDQGLRV
+1545 RV
-1554 SSSGISSDS
+1554 APAPPRVPSHSHSFMED
-1563 SPHNGVLPQTVEP
+1563 NVEP
-1576 PSLPTPHQHP
+1576 NWLMRHRQS
-1586 SQNGELRGNQTSSPM
+1586 
-1601 TTSQATGTTATATT
+1601 
-1615 GIAEEGGVGQT
+1615 VGWHGQMS
-1626 QR
+1626 RALSRDAIG

>member
-1 MSYVPFQDARCAVP
+1 RSHIAFSVCAVP
-15 PSYHHH
+15 PSY
-21 HRTHAHSF
+21 RPHAPSF
-29 HTPSYDRPAHE
+29 AAPSYDRP
-40 RPIFDRPTY
+40 D
-49 DRPSFNRPSFD
+49 
-60 RPSFDRPSFDRPSF
+60 
-74 DRPSYD
+74 
-80 RPSFDRPSFDRPS
+80 
-93 YNLSPHDRPIYDRP
+93 
-107 PPDRPPQDRWN
+107 WN
-118 PHLRVNTG
+118 PRLCVISG
-126 NQIYMLDQEEV
+126 NQLYMLDQEEV

-148 SHRNKLLRRTVSVP
+148 LHRNKLLRRTVSVP

-171 DHRARRKSIATG
+171 ENARARRKSIANV

-188 EVPPTA
+188 EIPPTA
-194 PIQPF
+194 PPQPF
-199 RQSVSNPHCSRP
+199 RQSVSTPPSSRP
-211 RSLPPSLSLSLLPLP
+211 RSLPPVPLSRP
-226 ALGPP
+226 
-231 HTCGHRAS
+231 
-239 TPLHPFP
+239 PFP
-246 LSLLISPSLSLCEQ
+246 LPTTHLS
-260 QQQKGSKKGSGTP
+260 KGSVP
-273 PLPRSLPLSPSLSF
+273 PPPRSPRSLPLSPLCLSLS
-287 TLPHSPAA
+287 LPLSPILHLASD
-295 LSSSSSPLFSYWGGD
+295 LIGRGED
-310 WRAASSSPV
+310 WRVFCRFQPSDQ
-319 AGRTFIAP
+319 TLYF
-327 LPPVESFLSRRL
+327 LHLFLSRRL

-399 DLTLDEDAV
+399 DLTLDEDAI

-430 TKCFACRSAAERDKW
+430 TKCFACRSGAERDKW

-563 PVIQPSVLTKGAGG
+563 PVIQPSILAKGQA
-577 GGGKIINAS
+577 GGKIINAS
-586 LRLKSRFQTM
+586 LRLKSRYQTM
-596 NILPMELYKE
+596 SILPMELYKE

-620 VLEPVLSV
+620 VLEPLLSV

-780 FLRFLCPAIMSPSLF
+780 FLRFLCPAVMSPSLF

-804 QTSRTLTLIAKVV
+804 QTSRTLTLISKVV

-824 KFGNKEEY
+824 KFGMKEEY

-854 SNVDS
+854 SNLDS

-881 LLWEVIAQLSK
+881 LLWEVMAQLSK
-892 QNSAKLVFF
+892 VGRIR
-901 EPQDAIIKLGPLP
+901 DAIIKLGPLP

-936 TDRVQERQ
+936 NQTDRVHERQ
-944 TDRLLSRPS
+944 TERLLSRPS
-953 FNRGISS
+953 FNRGVSS

-967 RDLNSSIDIT
+967 KDLNSSIDIT
-977 RLPSPTST
+977 RLPSPTSGVSG
-985 GGVMPSRSQMGFQ
+985 GGVMPSRAHPQLSFQ
-998 DRDQLHRASSKDMF
+998 ERDHPHRASKDVF
-1012 YVSRPPLARSSPAY
+1012 YVTRPPLARSSPAY

-1034 EPDPKASIAGMGSFG
+1034 EPDHKDSTMNSVSNLQSVAMLNSSQASITGMGSFG
-1049 GLSSGGGGGLG
+1049 GLSSQGGGGLG
-1060 SGLSSQLRAGGRLS
+1060 SGLSGQLRAGGRLS

-1106 QQAAAM
+1106 QQAAAL

-1118 QNPLFHLATADGPQ
+1118 QNPLFHLATGTADGPH
-1132 QQQLHHQH
+1132 LHHQH
-1140 SRAQPPAPLLLAPE
+1140 SRAHLPPPLLLAPE
-1154 PDPSHPTYMP
+1154 PDPGGSHEAYIP

-1177 STLRTRDNHLGQ
+1177 STLRTGAGHLGQ
-1189 PSIIHSHS
+1189 PAIIHSHS
-1197 YSDDYSRAEYGRRQM
+1197 YSDDYSRADFARRQLSM
-1212 STHVQ
+1212 HG
-1217 DNLQQQQ
+1217 QQQ
-1224 QMMGLASQT
+1224 QMGMASQT
-1233 GTSHSSLATTPPTT
+1233 GTSHSSLATPPST
-1247 VQPVRQSSVAPPPI
+1247 VQPVRQSSIAPPPT

-1278 APAALAKTRPPSGNL
+1278 APTPSAKTRPPSANL
-1293 LQSPESGYGGR
+1293 SPESGYGGR
-1304 QHGSRQLSVKDNTAP
+1304 QQAPRQQLSVKDNTAP

-1327 VRESQSPQGTTS
+1327 VRESQGPQGPQGGTT
-1339 QSTQQSPQ
+1339 TTIQQSQQQQ

-1357 PTMSKQGSQ
+1357 PSISKQGSGQ
-1366 TPSTLNPPTPAN
+1366 SPSTLNPPTPAN

-1393 DIESSRIDREEFK
+1393 DITLEANRIDREEFK
-1406 LKEYSKSMDESRM
+1406 LKEYSKSMDESRL
-1419 DRVREYEEEINS
+1419 DRVKEYEEEIHS
-1431 LKDRLVM
+1431 LKERLIM
-1438 SHKKLEEYE
+1438 SHRKLEEYE
-1447 RRLLTQEQQT
+1447 KRLLSQEQQT
-1457 NKILLQYQNRLDD
+1457 SKILSQYQSRLED
-1470 SERKLRQQQVEKD
+1470 SERRLRQQQVEKD
-1483 SQIKGIISRLMA
+1483 SQIKGIINSAAHPGWHINASCGKKALPGDRSEGNNPA
-1495 VEDELRGG
+1495 AG
-1503 PVIEPKTRI
+1503 PVPPPLCKEE
-1512 FPDQEE
+1512 QEE
-1518 QLSSLG
+1518 HCQ
-1524 YADPGVKT
+1524 
-1532 EGGGGGGGGGGGA
+1532 
-1545 VINDQGLRV
+1545 
-1554 SSSGISSDS
+1554 
-1563 SPHNGVLPQTVEP
+1563 SP
-1576 PSLPTPHQHP
+1576 
-1586 SQNGELRGNQTSSPM
+1586 
-1601 TTSQATGTTATATT
+1601 AK
-1615 GIAEEGGVGQT
+1615 
-1626 QR
+1626 